1 MKKRK
6 ITVSINTTYKY
17 IQLWNGIFN
26 LTDKELSI
34 LSAFIDVNILNKD
47 INMCS
52 VINKKSVAETIK
64 IKDYNTLNNYIKRF
78 KDKGAMKVVNNNYS
92 LNPFLNPDT
101 DVVRLWRTKIRHH
114 RVCSG
119 WSSRSLKS

>member
-6 ITVSINTTYKY
+6 ITVSIDTTYKY

-34 LSAFIDVNILNKD
+34 LSAFIDININTKEN
-47 INMCS
+47 NMCS
-52 VINKKSVAETIK
+52 VSNKKSVAKTIG
-64 IKDYNTLNNYIKRF
+64 IKDYNTLNNYIKKF
-78 KDKGAMKVVNNNYS
+78 KDKGAMILKQGAYK

-101 DVVRLWRTKIRHH
+101 NVVEITISK
-114 RVCSG
+114 
-119 WSSRSLKS
+119 